1 MSKDLFVAPVV
12 SEKVYGLSTAHNRF
26 AFIVPVSSNKHTVAR
41 AIEAQYGV
49 EVLNVAIVN
58 KLGKKVRTYR
68 NKRFTTGSRNDVKKA
83 YVTLKEGH
91 SLPIF
96 AAIEESAE
104 DKPVKKAT
112 KTEDSKRSV
121 NTTAKAPNK
130 AGLAKRVLRQN
141 KSGEK

>member
-1 MSKDLFVAPVV
+1 MSKDLFLAPIV
-12 SEKVYGLSTAHNRF
+12 SEKVYGLSTTHNRF
-26 AFIVPVSSNKHTVAR
+26 AFIVPNSSNKHTVAR

-49 EVLNVAIVN
+49 EVIKVAIVN

-83 YVTLKEGH
+83 YVTLKDGH

-96 AAIEESAE
+96 AAVEEAE
-104 DKPVKKAT
+104 EKSTKKTA
-112 KTEDSKRSV
+112 KSEDTKRSV
-121 NTTAKAPNK
+121 NTTIKAPKK